1 MAPAALFLLARPGL
15 LARGRVRDRLRA
27 MIPPV
32 VGESH
37 SAARATGAHLN
48 LGPGSMTDQD
58 EDDLDVLWT
67 QATALKDKM
76 MQVLDNNS
84 PTEDVA
90 MLATASL
97 VAQVL
102 DNLHD
107 GDNEEAIDGLYEVWL
122 PNIEGIVK
130 SGLTRRVRFQG

>member
-1 MAPAALFLLARPGL
+1 
-15 LARGRVRDRLRA
+15 
-27 MIPPV
+27 
-32 VGESH
+32 
-37 SAARATGAHLN
+37 
-48 LGPGSMTDQD
+48 MTDQDED

-67 QATALKDKM
+67 QASALKDKM
-76 MQVLDNNS
+76 MQLLDNNS

-102 DNLHD
+102 ANLHD
-107 GDNEEAIDGLYEVWL
+107 GDNKEAIAGLYEIWV

-130 SGLTRRVRFQG
+130 SGLARRVRFHG